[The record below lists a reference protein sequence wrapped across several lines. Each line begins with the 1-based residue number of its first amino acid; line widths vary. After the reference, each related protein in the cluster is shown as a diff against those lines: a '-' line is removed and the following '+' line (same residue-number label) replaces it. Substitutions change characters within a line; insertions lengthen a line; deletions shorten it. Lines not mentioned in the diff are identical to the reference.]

1 MEIHLDRKMSEK
13 RIFPAIDIYK
23 SGTRREELLL
33 SPDEREA
40 VFAMRRNLSA
50 GNPAEVTEQ
59 LISMLEKTATNEE
72 FVARLKGWMNV
83 YEKDGYTTGKSF
95 MK

>member
-1 MEIHLDRKMSEK
+1 M
-13 RIFPAIDIYK
+13 
-23 SGTRREELLL
+23 LL